1 MSPSQGRK
9 QFVPARPRAEVFTA
23 VGVSAAIVLGTLLI
37 IWLIRPGSPGIPG
50 EGGILVRQPRMTL
63 LLLLTAAAITG
74 FAAYILRRR
83 HAPPLGTKGAL
94 AVGTGVLVVLAVVA
108 GIFWPG
114 GVVHHWPKRSQP
126 PVVVPSSLPSSVP
139 STPVTTSSPTTA
151 SPGTVAPTTAPAAS
165 TPTTPTTQAR

>member
-9 QFVPARPRAEVFTA
+9 QFVPARPRAELFTA

-37 IWLIRPGSPGIPG
+37 VWLIRPGSPGIPG
-50 EGGILVRQPRMTL
+50 EGGLLVRQPRMTL

-74 FAAYILRRR
+74 FTAYILRRR

-94 AVGTGVLVVLAVVA
+94 AVGTGVLVVLAIVA

-114 GVVHHWPKRSQP
+114 GVVHHWPKRPKAQA
-126 PVVVPSSLPSSVP
+126 PVVTPTSVP
-139 STPVTTSSPTTA
+139 STSVTTSSPTTA
-151 SPGTVAPTTAPAAS
+151 APGTVSPTTPPAA
-165 TPTTPTTQAR
+165 TTPTTKAR

>member
-50 EGGILVRQPRMTL
+50 EGGLLVRQPRMTL

-74 FAAYILRRR
+74 FTAYILRRR

-94 AVGTGVLVVLAVVA
+94 AVGTGVLVVLAIVA

-114 GVVHHWPKRSQP
+114 GVVHHWPKRPKAQV
-126 PVVVPSSLPSSVP
+126 PVVTPTSVP
-139 STPVTTSSPTTA
+139 STSVTTASPTTA
-151 SPGTVAPTTAPAAS
+151 SPGTVSPTTPPAA
-165 TPTTPTTQAR
+165 TTPTTKAR